1 VDTGNGSTTVSVAE
15 TQYAPCA
22 CSPLGKLWRTS
33 RPHAPGA
40 PPIWTTYTYDA
51 SGRTMRIF
59 RNSITDFNE
68 VDQRFQLR
76 DQYRSAATLVF

>member
-1 VDTGNGSTTVSVAE
+1 
-15 TQYAPCA
+15 
-22 CSPLGKLWRTS
+22 
-33 RPHAPGA
+33 
-40 PPIWTTYTYDA
+40 
-51 SGRTMRIF
+51 MRIF